1 MRTFRLL
8 ALSLLALGAS
18 ACAAKSVTTVSS
30 EDSSA
35 MEPPPRSAQGVK
47 PPAGPEVA
55 ELPSLSFEPV
65 YYELD
70 SATLKP
76 ESRQLLDGV
85 AEALRRRPEVRVT
98 ISGHTCELG
107 TTEYNLALGQ
117 RRAAVVRDYLRRLG
131 VEADRISMVS
141 YGEESPAVVGASE
154 SAWAKNRRREF
165 SITVSQARASGRER
179 WSRAPPSKC
188 FCRALTTRSR
198 RS

>member
-8 ALSLLALGAS
+8 PLVLLALGAS

-30 EDSSA
+30 DESTSA
-35 MEPPPRSAQGVK
+35 ARPPPPAAPVQK
-47 PPAGPEVA
+47 PPAAPEVA
-55 ELPSLSFEPV
+55 ELPSLNFEPI

-98 ISGHTCELG
+98 ITGHTCELG

-117 RRAAVVRDYLRRLG
+117 RRAAAVRDYLKRLG
-131 VEADRISMVS
+131 VDEGRIATVS
-141 YGEESPAVVGASE
+141 YGEESPATMGRGEDV
-154 SAWAKNRRREF
+154 WRKNRRSEF
-165 SITVSQARASGRER
+165 SITVSQARAGGR
-179 WSRAPPSKC
+179 
-188 FCRALTTRSR
+188 
-198 RS
+198 